1 MLAVSKISHSENKH
15 LCCSKLMVHIFK
27 SILHLLVWILNFLQI
42 WSDSAEDNGDFYCCN
57 EGQSLSTEI
66 YF

>member
-15 LCCSKLMVHIFK
+15 LGCSQLMAHKFK
-27 SILHLLVWILNFLQI
+27 SILHLLVLILNFLQI

-57 EGQSLSTEI
+57 EGQSLSTEM